1 MSVGGSIK
9 AAQSRKNDELV
20 TKDIGVQLLRLNMQ
34 TKKPLLFAIACGLLQ
49 SGPILAAEDDFLS
62 AIEAESEKVDARQET
77 DKKKT
82 TGSAEVDEAS
92 RDEFEKILAEKYQG
106 SFKFY
111 SKLPE
116 RSRQEI
122 VQEYERGTSFVKLR
136 KKIIDRFMQR

>member
-1 MSVGGSIK
+1 M
-9 AAQSRKNDELV
+9 
-20 TKDIGVQLLRLNMQ
+20 RLNMQ